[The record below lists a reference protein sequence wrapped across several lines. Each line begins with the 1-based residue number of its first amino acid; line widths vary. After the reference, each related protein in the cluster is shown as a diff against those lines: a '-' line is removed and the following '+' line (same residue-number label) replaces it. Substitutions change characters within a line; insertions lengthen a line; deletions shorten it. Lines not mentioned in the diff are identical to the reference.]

1 MKSDGVDALWAPLV
15 DHGSSWCAPNI
26 HADASWLDVDG
37 EHWRVSF
44 TQPARRN
51 SYVVSATGQYLDYAK
66 EELHRLPAPFVR
78 NASRILLSL
87 TSPMLRALDPV
98 LILDALP
105 LSTVLHPARS
115 ESQWAHALRATRE
128 AHPGYPIVVRS
139 LDHVTGD
146 RTLTQLRSL
155 GLSLMPSRLVF
166 HQDPRNDEFWTTRNL
181 LNDIALIRRVPLACR
196 ALAPEDAE
204 QIAALY
210 WMLYGQK
217 HSRLN
222 PQLSPAW
229 MAHGMA
235 SHALR
240 GEGIEDDGRLV
251 AVYLSY
257 CVEGVMTNPVFG
269 YDISLPQSLGL
280 YRRLSVMA
288 LQAARRHGVLLH
300 ASSGAPSFK
309 ATRGGIPAIEYLA
322 VDLSGARGLQRLAWQ
337 GALRVAQSIGP
348 HMLRH
353 TLLTR

>member
-15 DHGSSWCAPNI
+15 DHGSRWCAPNI
-26 HADASWLDVDG
+26 HADARWLDVDG
-37 EHWRVSF
+37 ERWRLSF
-44 TQPARRN
+44 TQPASRN
-51 SYVVSATGQYLDYAK
+51 SYVVSATGQYLDYAR

-78 NASRILLSL
+78 NASRVLLSVAA
-87 TSPMLRALDPV
+87 PMLRALDPV

-115 ESQWAHALRATRE
+115 ESQWARALRATRA
-128 AHPGYPIVVRS
+128 AHPGYPILVRS
-139 LDHVTGD
+139 LDNVTGD

-166 HQDPRNDEFWTTRNL
+166 HQDPRTTDFWTARNL
-181 LNDIALIRRVPLACR
+181 RKDTALMERAPLACR
-196 ALAPEDAE
+196 ALAPTDAE

-222 PQLSPAW
+222 PQLSAAW

-240 GEGIEDDGRLV
+240 GEGIEYNGRLV

-257 CVEGVMTNPVFG
+257 GVEGVMTNPVFG
-269 YDISLPQSLGL
+269 YDTSLPRALGL

-288 LQAARRHGVLLH
+288 LRAARQQGMLLH
-300 ASSGAPSFK
+300 ASSGAPGFK

-322 VDLSGARGLQRLAWQ
+322 VDLSGARHLQRLAWQ

-348 HMLRH
+348 QMLRH
-353 TLLTR
+353 TLPTR